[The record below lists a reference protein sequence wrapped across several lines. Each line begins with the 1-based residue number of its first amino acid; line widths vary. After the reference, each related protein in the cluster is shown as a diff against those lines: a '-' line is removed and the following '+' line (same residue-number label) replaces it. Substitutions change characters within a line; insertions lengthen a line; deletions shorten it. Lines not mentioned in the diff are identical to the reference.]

1 KYLKVQT
8 NKGREEYNPFKM
20 IKIVLFAFMNQIYTL
35 RGIEKA
41 CKTDIRFM
49 YLMGEEKPS
58 HMAIQRFITKYL
70 KDSIENVF
78 KDIFISGKN
87 DQKTLISFM
96 NEFKELY
103 KRRPKVVVA
112 DAGYGSYDT
121 FNNTQIRAFLIINT
135 CKLQIFHITNNLT
148 KKEAETS

>member
-1 KYLKVQT
+1 
-8 NKGREEYNPFKM
+8 
-20 IKIVLFAFMNQIYTL
+20 
-35 RGIEKA
+35 
-41 CKTDIRFM
+41 
-49 YLMGEEKPS
+49 
-58 HMAIQRFITKYL
+58 L